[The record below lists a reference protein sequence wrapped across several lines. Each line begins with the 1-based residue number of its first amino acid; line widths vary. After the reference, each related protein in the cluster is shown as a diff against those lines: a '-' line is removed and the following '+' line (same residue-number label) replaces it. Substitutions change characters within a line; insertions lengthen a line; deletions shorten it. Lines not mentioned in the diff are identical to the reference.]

1 MLNTN
6 KHIKSANIQD
16 VLKFI
21 AMISML
27 IDHSSAFVLNIGW
40 LRVAGRFAF
49 PIFCFFAGYNYYSKK
64 IKGIK
69 YFFEIKRFRV
79 MMFCGII
86 IHIIQVSLLK
96 FHLFNMFISI
106 PFGFLL
112 LDIIINNKIA
122 NRVALPFLALFSL
135 STFWIFD
142 YGTVTTMFLL
152 LGYTAYKNQDN
163 EYKILLVLS
172 LAWLEFFIFFVMQI
186 SGLKLFISAL
196 ILAGVYFALTGL
208 DFKKEVN
215 SRIFLISRYLVEFYV
230 IHFTGLIILCYYLNF
245 F

>member
-1 MLNTN
+1 MFNST

-16 VLKFI
+16 VLKFL

-27 IDHSSAFVLNIGW
+27 IDHSSAFVLNIEW

-64 IKGIK
+64 IRSIK

-106 PFGFLL
+106 PFGLL
-112 LDIIINNKIA
+112 ILDYIINNRIT
-122 NRVALPFLALFSL
+122 NRLALPILALFSL

-142 YGTVTTMFLL
+142 YGTVTSMFLL
-152 LGYTAYKNQDN
+152 LGYQAHKHKDL

-172 LAWLEFFIFFVMQI
+172 LVWLGFFIFFVMQI

-196 ILAGVYFALTGL
+196 ILVGVYFALTEL

-230 IHFTGLIILCYYLNF
+230 IHFTGLITFCYYLNYC
-245 F
+245 